1 MHLRWWPSAVIT
13 LVVLLAFPAVSYAS
27 VGVGIQAGPVRL
39 AGGAHPGG
47 SYALPAVY
55 VINTGSESE
64 SVTIRV
70 ERISPGVGRTVPPSW
85 IGVSGQPV
93 SLSGNQ
99 SARIPLQ
106 LTVPANARPGPYFS
120 DVVVHGSAAIS
131 AGSANL
137 AVAAATKLEF
147 RVVPGVVSGSW
158 LGLPG
163 WLLPAFAGLVVL
175 AIVVVVVRRSGV
187 RIRIER
193 TPAGTG

>member
-1 MHLRWWPSAVIT
+1 
-13 LVVLLAFPAVSYAS
+13 
-27 VGVGIQAGPVRL
+27 
-39 AGGAHPGG
+39 
-47 SYALPAVY
+47 

-64 SVTIRV
+64 SVTIRI

-163 WLLPAFAGLVVL
+163 WLLPAVAGLVVL